1 MTAIQKF
8 TEKYG
13 ISPLKLVEDTHLKY
27 LGFIKSNG
35 LIRALE
41 NFVEDEKLNIE
52 IDSEFEKN
60 LVEAFAEAGER
71 FPENGKISELEGNV
85 LLSIPSVN
93 AGVPKSKGT
102 LENFKEIVGRDEL
115 RPAMSGVFVSED
127 GASLVGTDAHKLV
140 VQKSSEYSEYAGKII
155 DLKVYLQTKGKKLSF
170 IDGKYPNYKAILP
183 QDSPNEVKNFDT
195 YALYNF
201 AKSTIAVHKLVNQ
214 TMFNINLKL
223 PSNGSEGTINAS
235 FNPVLAVDLLV
246 FALAN
251 GWSKFTLEYS
261 EISRAF
267 ILNFGDGNTGLLM
280 PILNRE
286 GGEFVLRG
294 SEVMTPEEI
303 MEKYKLSKGAKISKP
318 TAKKTVTP
326 SAPVSSEPFK
336 KFEGD
341 YDEDDTTYVHR
352 REIESITLANGEVL
366 GKNDVVHGFYR
377 VKKKMAH
384 GGGVGEHK
392 NTPYRGKIEL
402 KKGDKIKINTPHN
415 KNLTI
420 TIIGRRGDGYDYIS
434 SSAQSQPSWQTGGWF
449 DMMIQKPNA
458 ELIRYPH
465 GGSMYAEGGGI
476 EGLKVGSKVGFLRPR
491 TGKYEWAEVLS
502 IDGDNVNLVVRHPKR
517 KEWDNYFTETK
528 QRIEK
533 YTNTVD
539 ENWHDSKSRTTMKIK
554 YEHGGSMY
562 ADGGEMPTSPFLI
575 EIQPLFSGE
584 EPLIVRISPDSV
596 NGFTAGYVMYESPT
610 STRKVGYLSVSEF
623 KDKIKNKE
631 YRILDESK
639 MAMGGSMY
647 ADGGNMFETPIAKY
661 KEVSG
666 KVVGSVPVSEDVYS
680 SQVKDFVDYV
690 YEVYEEYGFTKK
702 QVKEAV
708 DKYIKELGYQF
719 TWGGGDSLDKERVYE
734 YLLNPTLKGIKN
746 PSLGISSSMSSDFE
760 VGDSVFYES
769 ENNPKLEPSVSR
781 LFNKYAN
788 RELVIEKIELDTPFN
803 TARAIDKATGEKL
816 IFDLILNP
824 DHIKKYSQNIIGKS
838 GHAVGDTVTFN
849 SVMGGTKTGEIVS
862 TLGDDGYRIK
872 TEDGFAMVKK
882 SAIV

>member
-52 IDSEFEKN
+52 IDSEFEKH

-93 AGVPKSKGT
+93 ASVPKSKGT
-102 LENFKEIVGRDEL
+102 LENFKEIVGTDEL

-155 DLKVYLQTKGKKLSF
+155 DLKVYLQTKGKKISF

-201 AKSTIAVHKLVNQ
+201 AKSTIAVHKLVQQ

-223 PSNGSEGTINAS
+223 PSNSSEGSINAS
-235 FNPVLAVDLLV
+235 FNPVLAVDLLA
-246 FALAN
+246 FGLAN
-251 GWSKFTLEYS
+251 GWTKFTLEYS
-261 EISRAF
+261 EIGRAF
-267 ILNFGDGNTGLLM
+267 VLNFGDGNTSLLM

-326 SAPVSSEPFK
+326 SRPVSSEPFK
-336 KFEGD
+336 KYEGD
-341 YDEDDTTYVHR
+341 YDEDDTTYVYR
-352 REIESITLANGEVL
+352 SEIESITLANGEVL
-366 GKNDVVHGFYR
+366 GKNDVVQGFYR

-392 NTPYRGKIEL
+392 NTSYRGKIEL

-458 ELIRYPH
+458 ELIRYP
-465 GGSMYAEGGGI
+465 
-476 EGLKVGSKVGFLRPR
+476 
-491 TGKYEWAEVLS
+491 
-502 IDGDNVNLVVRHPKR
+502 
-517 KEWDNYFTETK
+517 
-528 QRIEK
+528 QR
-533 YTNTVD
+533 
-539 ENWHDSKSRTTMKIK
+539 
-554 YEHGGSMY
+554 GSMY

-666 KVVGSVPVSEDVYS
+666 ETRNVAMSGEVYESEIE
-680 SQVKDFVDYV
+680 DFVDYV
-690 YEVYEEYGFTKK
+690 HDFYEEEGYTKA
-702 QVKEAV
+702 QVRNAV
-708 DKYIKELGYQF
+708 NKYLDELDTQM
-719 TWGGGDSLDKERVYE
+719 TWGGGDSLDRERVF
-734 YLLNPTLKGIKN
+734 PTLAFESLKDNLKKGLIT
-746 PSLGISSSMSSDFE
+746 PSEFE
-760 VGDSVFYES
+760 TMKKEA
-769 ENNPKLEPSVSR
+769 E
-781 LFNKYAN
+781 NKYG
-788 RELVIEKIELDTPFN
+788 V
-803 TARAIDKATGEKL
+803 KL
-816 IFDLILNP
+816 GNGG
-824 DHIKKYSQNIIGKS
+824 SMKS